1 MTSKRGALRFPCAH
15 HPLRYKTA
23 YDEGQAKLIN
33 ASTTGCVFEELSLP
47 LAIRDRVLITIALG
61 AEKAEFQARA
71 VVARVEGNGAVAVH
85 FTVVEPESQAQLR
98 NYFSRLMRRR

>member
-33 ASTTGCVFEELSLP
+33 ASTSGCVFEELSLP
-47 LAIRDRVLITIALG
+47 LAIRGRVLITIAFTP
-61 AEKAEFQARA
+61 EKAEFQARA
-71 VVARVEGNGAVAVH
+71 VVARVDSSGAVAVH

-98 NYFSRLMRRR
+98 NYFSRLMRHR